1 MKIDVLLVGYRGYL
15 GGAVHKFLSKDSHVR
30 LTCRS
35 ISKPEDWSDVSD
47 PRFLS
52 QFKCI
57 VYTTGCSGIHSA
69 KRDPIDCIDHVLK
82 FVQVIEALDP
92 DYHRLIYVAS
102 ASVYGNTHGQIVDE
116 KTVLQKGRHMYDMSK
131 HIIDKLVQSYKGEW
145 FGLRLGTVN
154 GSYMNLPAR
163 TDLLINRMWACDD
176 RIDIHMPTTLQ
187 RAVLDIHDFVR
198 AVFTLI
204 TLNPNQCHIPKS
216 GIYNL
221 CSFNATVDNIAQRVS
236 RIMHKPIN
244 YVYENEAPSPY
255 DFGMST
261 SKFQQTFEFA
271 FTGTIGNIIHSLQIL
286 KEWEFTCPV
295 CRSENIEMVTSCW
308 PYVYVCS
315 ECTHMY
321 CPYNTQFQPL
331 VECDT
336 IDANFV
342 TRVLR
347 SITKCT
353 TRNDLSRSKTKNIS
367 IVHHQQSSQTQ
378 LEQLVLQKQ
387 KDSSINIVWLFDF
400 LSCLKSGEALHK
412 YMSTL
417 DICDDALVVVSWS
430 HMNTFYMGD
439 PDIGCSQPMF
449 FTPGSIKTLLD
460 MYGIHVGHMRY
471 YPDIYDGTMIV
482 IGSRSRSNLGMIT
495 KPVATIDMSFFKLVS
510 TRIRRDLE
518 TFLDSHRLDAHR
530 TIVYY
535 TIDNPIYHEYLAYLC
550 DPYSSSVLDKNKK
563 LTVIFKSEQDVQ
575 DMMNTCVIDD
585 ETVYIILRPE
595 LRIVTKKKF
604 V

>member
-15 GGAVHKFLSKDSHVR
+15 GGAVKKFLSKDSHVR

-35 ISKPEDWSDVSD
+35 ISKPNEWTDVSD
-47 PRFLS
+47 PKFLS

-82 FVQVIEALDP
+82 FVEVVEALDP

-116 KTVLQKGRHMYDMSK
+116 TTSLTRGSHMYDMSK
-131 HIIDKLVQSYKGEW
+131 QIVDKLVQSYKGEW

-163 TDLLINRMWACDD
+163 TDLLINRMWACADH
-176 RIDIHMPTTLQ
+176 IDIHMPTTLQ

-198 AVFTLI
+198 AVYRLV
-204 TLNPNQCHIPKS
+204 TLNPNQCHTPKS

-244 YVYENEAPSPY
+244 YINDEKSEAPSPY

-271 FTGTIGNIIHSLQIL
+271 FTGTIGNIVHSLQIL

-295 CRSENIEMVTSCW
+295 CRSEDMEMVTSCW

-315 ECTHMY
+315 DCTHMY

-331 VECDT
+331 VECDA
-336 IDANFV
+336 IDADLV
-342 TRVLR
+342 ARVLR
-347 SITKCT
+347 FIIKH
-353 TRNDLSRSKTKNIS
+353 SKKSIS

-378 LEQLVLQKQ
+378 LEQLVSQKCCIG
-387 KDSSINIVWLFDF
+387 DSMHTSQVVWLFDF
-400 LSCLKSGEALHK
+400 LSCLKSGEALHD
-412 YMSTL
+412 YMSAL
-417 DICDDALVVVSWS
+417 NISDDALVVVSWS
-430 HMNTFYMGD
+430 YMNTFYMGD
-439 PDIGCSQPMF
+439 PDIGCRQPMF
-449 FTPGSIKTLLD
+449 FTPGSMKELLD
-460 MYGIHVGHMRY
+460 MYGFRVGYMRY
-471 YPDIYDGTMIV
+471 YPDAYDGTMIV
-482 IGSRSRSNLGMIT
+482 IGSRSNLGMIP
-495 KPVATIDMSFFKLVS
+495 KPVAAVDMSFFKLVS
-510 TRIRRDLE
+510 TRVRRDLE
-518 TFLDSHRLDAHR
+518 TFLDSHRLDAST

-535 TIDNPIYHEYLAYLC
+535 TVDNPTYHEYLGYLC
-550 DPYSSSVLDKNKK
+550 DPYSSSVVNKNKK
-563 LTVIFKSEQDVQ
+563 LTVIFKSEEDVQ
-575 DMMNTCVIDD
+575 DMMNTCVVDD
-585 ETVYIILRPE
+585 DTVYVILRPE
-595 LRIVTKKKF
+595 LRIVAKNKF
-604 V
+604 VPTQI